1 MMITIFLFS
10 HAENFFIPFMCNKAL
25 FHLRLWL
32 RQHFFSRVLA
42 KRAAPLATASSWNSL
57 GTVTLNQIKGE
68 TKTTQNTPD
77 KPILPLFTVLLC
89 IQGRCL
95 VWLKAQ
101 LCKELCPDS
110 QTQEGTAG
118 TGGASGALLLLLK
131 LNLVSDHNELYRVL
145 QPPVAPA
152 PVLHTCTHAM
162 RQRNWPESV
171 SGKSTHSWLHSVF
184 VLQLQVLLIAH
195 RARWIRKTG
204 VCQPPLLPKT
214 PLWNYNLRWMSMH

>member
-1 MMITIFLFS
+1 
-10 HAENFFIPFMCNKAL
+10 MCNKAL

-32 RQHFFSRVLA
+32 HQHFFSRALA

-77 KPILPLFTVLLC
+77 KPILPLFTVLLF

-101 LCKELCPDS
+101 WCKELCPDS

-118 TGGASGALLLLLK
+118 TGGASGMLLLLK
-131 LNLVSDHNELYRVL
+131 LNLVSDHNDLHRVL
-145 QPPVAPA
+145 QSLVGPD
-152 PVLHTCTHAM
+152 
-162 RQRNWPESV
+162 RKSV
-171 SGKSTHSWLHSVF
+171 V
-184 VLQLQVLLIAH
+184 
-195 RARWIRKTG
+195 
-204 VCQPPLLPKT
+204 
-214 PLWNYNLRWMSMH
+214 